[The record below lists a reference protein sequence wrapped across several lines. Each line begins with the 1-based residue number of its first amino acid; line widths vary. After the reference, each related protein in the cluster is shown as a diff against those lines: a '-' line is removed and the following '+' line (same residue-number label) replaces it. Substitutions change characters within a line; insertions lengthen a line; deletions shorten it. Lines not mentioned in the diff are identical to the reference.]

1 MRASRQLLLRLL
13 DDGVIAAFDRGWRPP
28 LKPQRAQDPHDW
40 PHLRDL
46 IVHAF
51 SGMDGRI
58 DPPSSA
64 HHLTAVD
71 IAAQAVDGEVWVIGA
86 PAVACVF
93 LTPMSHALYLGK
105 LAVDPAVQRMGYG
118 RRLIGLAELRAHELA
133 LPALELWT
141 RIELTENHA
150 TFRALGFVQSG
161 QSSHPGFDRPTTLI
175 FTKRLGVAH

>member
-1 MRASRQLLLRLL
+1 
-13 DDGVIAAFDRGWRPP
+13 
-28 LKPQRAQDPHDW
+28 LKPQRATDPYDW

-58 DPPSSA
+58 DPPSSV
-64 HHLTAVD
+64 HHLKAAD
-71 IAAQAVDGEVWVIGA
+71 IAAQSESGEVWVLGA

-93 LTPMSHALYLGK
+93 LTPMPHALYLGK

-118 RRLIGLAELRAHELA
+118 RRLIGVAELRAYALG

-141 RIELTENHA
+141 RIELAENHA
-150 TFRALGFVQSG
+150 AFRALGFVQTG
-161 QSSHPGFDRPTTLI
+161 MSSHPGFERPTTVI
-175 FTKRLGVAH
+175 FTKRLGAAA

>member
-1 MRASRQLLLRLL
+1 M
-13 DDGVIAAFDRGWRPP
+13 
-28 LKPQRAQDPHDW
+28 KPQRAQDPYDW

-58 DPPSSA
+58 EPPSTA
-64 HHLTAVD
+64 HHLTAAD
-71 IAAQAVDGEVWVIGA
+71 IAEQAASGEVWVLGA

-93 LTPMSHALYLGK
+93 LTPKPHALYLSK

-118 RRLIGLAELRAHELA
+118 RRLIGVAELRAQELGM
-133 LPALELWT
+133 PALELWT

-150 TFRALGFVQSG
+150 TFRALGFVQTRT
-161 QSSHPGFDRPTTLI
+161 HAHDGFDRPTTLI
-175 FTKRLGVAH
+175 FTKRLVAIG

>member
-1 MRASRQLLLRLL
+1 M
-13 DDGVIAAFDRGWRPP
+13 
-28 LKPQRAQDPHDW
+28 KPQRAQDPYDW
-40 PHLRDL
+40 PHLHDL

-51 SGMDGRI
+51 APMDGRI

-64 HHLTAVD
+64 HHLTAAD
-71 IAAQAVDGEVWVIGA
+71 IAAQAASGEVWVIGA

-93 LTPMSHALYLGK
+93 LTPRPHALYLGK

-118 RRLIGLAELRAHELA
+118 RRLIGVAELRAHELG

-161 QSSHPGFDRPTTLI
+161 THAHAGFNRPTTLI
-175 FTKRLGVAH
+175 FTKRLAALA

>member
-1 MRASRQLLLRLL
+1 MK
-13 DDGVIAAFDRGWRPP
+13 P
-28 LKPQRAQDPHDW
+28 LRAQDPFDW

-51 SGMDGRI
+51 AGMDGRI
-58 DPPSSA
+58 DPPSSS
-64 HHLTAVD
+64 HSLTAAD
-71 IAAQAVDGEVWVIGA
+71 IAAQAKSGEVWVIGA

-93 LTPMSHALYLGK
+93 LTPLPHALYLGK

-118 RRLIGLAELRAHELA
+118 RRLIAVAEARAHELG

-141 RIELTENHA
+141 RIELTENHT
-150 TFRALGFVQSG
+150 TFRGLGFVQSG
-161 QSSHPGFDRPTTLI
+161 VSSHAGFDRPTTLI